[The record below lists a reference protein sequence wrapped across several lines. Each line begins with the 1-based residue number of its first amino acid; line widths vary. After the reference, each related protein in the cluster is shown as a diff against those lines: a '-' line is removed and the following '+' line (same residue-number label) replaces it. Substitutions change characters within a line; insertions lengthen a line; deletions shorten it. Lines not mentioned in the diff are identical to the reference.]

1 MWYIIG
7 ALALAL
13 LCFCA
18 LAARLGHSGGA
29 ILRMVRGG
37 AAKAL
42 PVVKVLLVIGVVTG
56 IWRAAGTIV
65 VFVSYGVQLIR
76 PELFLLV
83 AFLLSSLLSYALGTS
98 FGVAGTV
105 GVIFMTLARSGGV
118 DPVLTG
124 GAILSGVFFGDRGSP
139 VSSTAILVSTL
150 TETDLISNVKRMMKT
165 GLIPLLLCLIVY
177 GVLSVQ
183 NPMQTVDLSAT
194 RALTEDFSLTPWAFL
209 PAALL
214 LILPLLRIPVLVS
227 MGLSILSGAVIA
239 LTAQGMEVLPLL
251 RCCLLGYHSGTP
263 AVAAVLDGGGVI
275 SMADSCAII
284 LLACASAGVATDS
297 GMLNRLDKVVS
308 ALSDR
313 VGTFPAMI
321 LTSLAASAVFCNQV
335 ITIVMSSTFFR
346 PMYEIQGRTREELA
360 LDMENCCITVPAF
373 VPWCILCSVP
383 LRLLGV
389 PYRALLYAVFLYAVP
404 LTHLGRKLLTRK
416 AKSA

>member
-18 LAARLGHSGGA
+18 LAARLGHSGSD

-37 AAKAL
+37 ALKAL

-56 IWRAAGTIV
+56 IWRASGTIV
-65 VFVSYGVQLIR
+65 VFVSYGVRLIR

-83 AFLLSSLLSYALGTS
+83 AFLLSSLLSFALGTS

-118 DPVLTG
+118 DPVITG
-124 GAILSGVFFGDRGSP
+124 GVILSGVFFGDRGSP
-139 VSSTAILVSTL
+139 VSSTAILVSAL
-150 TETDLISNVKRMMKT
+150 TETDLIGNVKRMMKT
-165 GLIPLLLCLIVY
+165 GLIPFLLCLILY
-177 GVLSVQ
+177 GVLSFQ
-183 NPMQTVDLSAT
+183 NPMQTMDLSAT
-194 RALTEDFSLTPWAFL
+194 QALTADFSLTPWAFL

-239 LTAQGMEVLPLL
+239 LTAQSMDLLTLL
-251 RCCLLGYHSGTP
+251 RTCLLGYRSESA
-263 AVAAVLDGGGVI
+263 AVAAILNGGGVI

-297 GMLNRLDKVVS
+297 GMLNRMDRLVS
-308 ALSDR
+308 ALSKN
-313 VGTFPAMI
+313 VGAFPAMI
-321 LTSLAASAVFCNQV
+321 LTS
-335 ITIVMSSTFFR
+335 I
-346 PMYEIQGRTREELA
+346 
-360 LDMENCCITVPAF
+360 
-373 VPWCILCSVP
+373 
-383 LRLLGV
+383 
-389 PYRALLYAVFLYAVP
+389 YA
-404 LTHLGRKLLTRK
+404 
-416 AKSA
+416 